1 MGLRRVA
8 ISSFRSKNF
17 ICLPKIT
24 TAVSATTISICKD
37 TLFISHLRN
46 IIPNSMP
53 LFNVDSEKSHDL
65 SLFHVLKQIIAA
77 INRPSLF
84 ALRVVYP
91 QDDKL

>member
-1 MGLRRVA
+1 
-8 ISSFRSKNF
+8 
-17 ICLPKIT
+17 
-24 TAVSATTISICKD
+24 
-37 TLFISHLRN
+37 
-46 IIPNSMP
+46 MP